1 MEKQIEFR
9 DVVMQKIGEFDDEI
23 SRINK
28 VFSSLKDN
36 YNNFQTNSENRLVAV
51 EKRSQQN
58 KMNVDKFKITIDE
71 RNNLIQKLVKEM
83 EKLEETKAKEADH
96 L

>member
-1 MEKQIEFR
+1 
-9 DVVMQKIGEFDDEI
+9 MQKIGEFDDEI

-83 EKLEETKAKEADH
+83 EKLEETKAR
-96 L
+96 